1 MFTKFGM
8 DKILK
13 DIQDMYD
20 KKRVEDLVN
29 VSVKTKFLF
38 ELMAQLKKEGH
49 RVLIFSMSKQM
60 LDLLELMIDNNP
72 TYKKDFT
79 YQRIDGDTE
88 IAARE
93 QMCKDFNGDESM
105 FCCLLTT
112 KVGGFGLNLTGAD
125 RAIILDPDWN
135 PANDNQA
142 VDRCYRIG

>member
-1 MFTKFGM
+1 
-8 DKILK
+8 
-13 DIQDMYD
+13 
-20 KKRVEDLVN
+20 
-29 VSVKTKFLF
+29 
-38 ELMAQLKKEGH
+38 
-49 RVLIFSMSKQM
+49 M
-60 LDLLELMIDNNP
+60 LDLLELIINNEE
-72 TYKKDFT
+72 TYVKDFR

-93 QMCKDFNGDESM
+93 QMCKDFNNDSNI